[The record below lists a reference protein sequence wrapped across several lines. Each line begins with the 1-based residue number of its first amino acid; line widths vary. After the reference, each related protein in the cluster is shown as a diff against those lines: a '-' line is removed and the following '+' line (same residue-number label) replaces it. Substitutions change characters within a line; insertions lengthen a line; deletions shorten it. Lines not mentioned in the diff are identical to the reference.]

1 MAKVT
6 IPQPMRVYTGDMA
19 VVDIAGSNVRKLI
32 DELESKHPGMK
43 GALTHEGKLKPD
55 VAIML
60 NGEISRLA
68 LLQPIAEDDEVIFIP
83 AITGG

>member
-6 IPQPMRVYTGDMA
+6 IPQTMRFYTGDMA
-19 VVDIAGSNVRKLI
+19 VVDVAGSNVRKLI

-43 GALTHEGKLKPD
+43 GALMYESKLKPD

-68 LLQPIAEDDEVIFIP
+68 LLQPIAEDDEVVIIP

>member
-1 MAKVT
+1 MTKIT
-6 IPQPMRVYTGDMA
+6 IPQPMRVYTGGRA

-32 DELESKHPGMK
+32 DKLENKHPGMK
-43 GALTHEGKLKPD
+43 AALTHEGKLKPD
-55 VAIML
+55 IAIML

-68 LLQPIAEDDEVIFIP
+68 LLQPLAEDDEIVIIP

>member
-6 IPQPMRVYTGDMA
+6 IPQPMRVYTGDRA
-19 VVDIAGSNVRKLI
+19 VVEIAGSNVRRLI
-32 DELESKHPGMK
+32 DELENKHPGMK
-43 GALTHEGKLKPD
+43 AALTHEGKLKPD

-68 LLQPIAEDDEVIFIP
+68 LLQPIAEEDDVIFIP
-83 AITGG
+83 AIMGG